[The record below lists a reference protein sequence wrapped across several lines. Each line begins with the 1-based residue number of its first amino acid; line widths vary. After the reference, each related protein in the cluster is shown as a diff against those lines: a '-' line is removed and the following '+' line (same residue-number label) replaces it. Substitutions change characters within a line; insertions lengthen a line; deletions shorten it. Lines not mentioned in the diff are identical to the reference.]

1 MDMNSNNQQNCLQF
15 TVPFGFLTDWI
26 KAKTGQVVSMS
37 FVDEKTVTI
46 SSVFKTKI
54 PLVNKEI
61 FKEMSINISDV
72 QLIGENLQL
81 HYDAGAMMNFL
92 SSYLVKILPS
102 SVIERGVV
110 DFLDNSTVAIHL
122 DKVEKAHQVL
132 QRVDVRSIRFNQLS
146 ALIDFLLL

>member
-1 MDMNSNNQQNCLQF
+1 MNSNNQQNCLQF
-15 TVPFGFLTDWI
+15 TVPFSFLTDWI

-46 SSVFKTKI
+46 NSVFKTKI
-54 PLVNKEI
+54 PLVNKE
-61 FKEMSINISDV
+61 FSKEISINVFDI

-81 HYDAGAMMNFL
+81 HYDAGVMMNFL

-102 SVIERGVV
+102 SVIERGVF

-122 DKVEKAHQVL
+122 DKVEKALSVL
-132 QRVDVRSIRFNQLS
+132 FK
-146 ALIDFLLL
+146 